1 MKTLVELGRFG
12 QIAATP
18 ETLQQTEAA
27 MQELNEKLGGRK

>member
-18 ETLQQTEAA
+18 KTLKETEAA
-27 MQELNEKLGGRK
+27 MQELNEKLGGRR